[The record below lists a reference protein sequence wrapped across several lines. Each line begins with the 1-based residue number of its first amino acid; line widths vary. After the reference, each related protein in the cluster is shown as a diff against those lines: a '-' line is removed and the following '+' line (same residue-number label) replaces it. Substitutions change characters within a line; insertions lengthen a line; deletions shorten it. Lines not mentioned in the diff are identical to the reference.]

1 MEGSG
6 YTYPKPELELE
17 IKKKKRS
24 TAVTC
29 FFAPARLSPW
39 LVAARF
45 LLAGWLWRGSEC
57 SQRLLDA
64 GKLRNL
70 WQHDGRRASSS
81 TTSAVVMYEA
91 GADAT
96 VVEHPSSAG
105 TSDED
110 RGSCLACDKE
120 YDLTLTSSCCA
131 GRSRAAWPSRRAS
144 SRWTTRPRTRIAST
158 QVPAAAA
165 SCGSQS
171 GEMRAASDRWE
182 DAELAQSSH
191 RAAATKKQ
199 TRISVP
205 PLYLALA
212 TS

>member
-1 MEGSG
+1 M
-6 YTYPKPELELE
+6 
-17 IKKKKRS
+17 
-24 TAVTC
+24 TC
-29 FFAPARLSPW
+29 SFAPARLSPW

-45 LLAGWLWRGSEC
+45 LLAGWLWRCSEC

-212 TS
+212 TP